1 MTAEKLDALLT
12 SIVRTKI
19 RGEGNPI
26 VGPLRMNDDGTYSA
40 ALNFPESQ
48 TAYVYRF
55 RVEDVEHV
63 MLDDGTTVR

>member
-1 MTAEKLDALLT
+1 MIAEQLDALLT
-12 SIVRTKI
+12 SIVRTNI

-26 VGPLRMNDDGTYSA
+26 VGPLKKNDDGMYSP

-48 TAYVYRF
+48 TAYAYRF
-55 RVEDVEHV
+55 RVEDVEFV